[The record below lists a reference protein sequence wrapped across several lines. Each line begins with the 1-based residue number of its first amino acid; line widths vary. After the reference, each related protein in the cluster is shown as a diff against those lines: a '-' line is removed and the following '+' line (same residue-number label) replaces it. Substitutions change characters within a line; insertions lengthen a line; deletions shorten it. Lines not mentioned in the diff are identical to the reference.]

1 MMDKFGMGTMGL
13 GPLPGM
19 GEAMDFVQRA
29 WSSFNLPSG
38 MTPTLD
44 VDEID
49 RRIADLRTVEQW
61 LTLNLNMVQSAIQ
74 GLEIQRG
81 TLAALTAFGNAVGG
95 SAGLDPTAV
104 ARAMATAMAPTRAP
118 RGAGEAPPPPEPAPR
133 PASHRRPDADHA
145 TAAAGGS
152 GEGGAAKRTDAP
164 AEAAN
169 PAVWW
174 NLLQGQFSQLAQ
186 AALAGAAAVAPA
198 FTAAGTEAAGT
209 NAAPAASARTPDA
222 PAARK
227 RPAGKAATRKP
238 GRRPAPPAG

>member
-1 MMDKFGMGTMGL
+1 MDKFGMGAMGL

-19 GEAMDFVQRA
+19 SETMDFVRRA

-81 TLAALTAFGNAVGG
+81 TLAALKAFGDAVGG
-95 SAGLDPTAV
+95 SAGLDPAAV
-104 ARAMATAMAPTRAP
+104 ARAMAMTMAPNRTPHSAN
-118 RGAGEAPPPPEPAPR
+118 ETPPAPEPTQR
-133 PASHRRPDADHA
+133 PATHSAPDADPA
-145 TAAAGGS
+145 TRAGGS
-152 GEGGAAKRTDAP
+152 PEGGAAKPADA
-164 AEAAN
+164 ATEAAN

-198 FTAAGTEAAGT
+198 FTGAGTEAAGT
-209 NAAPAASARTPDA
+209 QAAQPASARTPDA
-222 PAARK
+222 SQERK
-227 RPAGKAATRKP
+227 RPAGKAAARKP
-238 GRRPAPPAG
+238 GRRPAPPTG